1 MYGWM
6 FKIQHVLWLGACR
19 ACLGERA
26 ICVFAKNLTIGS
38 VDYNSTL
45 LMTCSYLDLSVV
57 YQCYPCWTQVHV
69 TTLLL
74 SMMWPILISEVHKIK
89 HVTNSWHYS
98 LLGGGGTG
106 PCSYST
112 AYPYCRRAC
121 VTSGSEGPRLS
132 TLLICV
138 QVYQCYPCCT
148 QVHHPYPWWNT
159 SFKQTAVTSYS
170 GVPVWPQAQKVLRS
184 SSSELPWPSAG
195 VPVASIVSVY
205 VPVVSRVSVSSLSSL
220 RSVASF

>member
-98 LLGGGGTG
+98 LLGGGGELAPVPTRL
-106 PCSYST
+106 PILT
-112 AYPYCRRAC
+112 AD
-121 VTSGSEGPRLS
+121 
-132 TLLICV
+132 
-138 QVYQCYPCCT
+138 
-148 QVHHPYPWWNT
+148 
-159 SFKQTAVTSYS
+159 
-170 GVPVWPQAQKVLRS
+170 VPVWPQAQKVPVWVLFWSVFRFIN
-184 SSSELPWPSAG
+184 AIHA
-195 VPVASIVSVY
+195 VPKCTILILDETQVLASINCCN
-205 VPVVSRVSVSSLSSL
+205 LL
-220 RSVASF
+220 